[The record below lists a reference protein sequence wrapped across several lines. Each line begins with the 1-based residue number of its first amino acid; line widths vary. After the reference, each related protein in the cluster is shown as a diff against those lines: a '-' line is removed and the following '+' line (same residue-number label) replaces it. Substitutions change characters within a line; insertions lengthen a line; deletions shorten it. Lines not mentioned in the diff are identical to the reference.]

1 MQSTKPSVSLH
12 CYICSRGSTSG
23 ENAGTKQG
31 QTVDLPERINHYRA
45 ILKNTV
51 KIFKKLSTPT
61 RYTPNLRCECKI
73 DLKDF
78 VVTIYFAPFGKTTS

>member
-31 QTVDLPERINHYRA
+31 QTVNLPERINHYKA
-45 ILKNTV
+45 IHR
-51 KIFKKLSTPT
+51 PT
-61 RYTPNLRCECKI
+61 
-73 DLKDF
+73 D
-78 VVTIYFAPFGKTTS
+78 